1 MLYIIFST
9 SWYMHFSFIHF
20 KNISEIFCW
29 HSLQTPVGSGGTAE
43 PNSALS
49 VTLWIVFYFLF
60 FLKFFLPL
68 FFFSYRIENPLD
80 AGDSPNR
87 LGTTLSGT
95 QPVYILVCHCDF
107 NTGFLSSREGN
118 PRRSQS
124 DSTKIKKTKTQNWN
138 TWKRRRTRE
147 MYWICHK
154 VLELE
159 DKAVNLFPTV
169 RLRFFSSP
177 IRSLGSKQGV
187 TVIVF
192 ASSIILSNSWH
203 IWH

>member
-1 MLYIIFST
+1 MFST
-9 SWYMHFSFIHF
+9 S
-20 KNISEIFCW
+20 
-29 HSLQTPVGSGGTAE
+29 
-43 PNSALS
+43 
-49 VTLWIVFYFLF
+49 FL
-60 FLKFFLPL
+60 
-68 FFFSYRIENPLD
+68 FSYRIENPLD

-124 DSTKIKKTKTQNWN
+124 DSTKIKKKKHKFETLG
-138 TWKRRRTRE
+138 KRRRTRE
-147 MYWICHK
+147 MYWVCHE

-192 ASSIILSNSWH
+192 ASSIILSNS
-203 IWH
+203 